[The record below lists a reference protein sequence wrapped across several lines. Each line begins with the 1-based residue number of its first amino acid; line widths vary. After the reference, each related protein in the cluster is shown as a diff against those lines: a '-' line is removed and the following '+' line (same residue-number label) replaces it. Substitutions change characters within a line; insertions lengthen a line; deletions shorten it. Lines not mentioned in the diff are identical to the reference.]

1 MNDLWQTEELLFA
14 EIADQLKT
22 LPEFARFAFTNNNLK
37 VFVDGNPEIR
47 ISQLRK
53 ETPSPEEILDRW
65 VEQAELLRFCGL
77 NESLDF
83 QDAQDFSA
91 LVDGAKEVLDSK
103 MARMFNSMEKPK
115 KICNLVQISNV
126 IRKIYS
132 QNKL

>member
-1 MNDLWQTEELLFA
+1 MNDLWQAEELLFA

-37 VFVDGNPEIR
+37 VLVDGNPEIR

-65 VEQAELLRFCGL
+65 VEQAELFRCCGL

-91 LVDGAKEVLDSK
+91 LVEGAKEVLDSK
-103 MARMFNSMEKPK
+103 ASIFLGSSHGIHHAPPW
-115 KICNLVQISNV
+115 
-126 IRKIYS
+126 
-132 QNKL
+132 NKLH

>member
-14 EIADQLKT
+14 EIADQLKP

-37 VFVDGNPEIR
+37 VLVDSNPETR
-47 ISQLRK
+47 ISILRK

-65 VEQAELLRFCGL
+65 VEQTELLLFCGL

-83 QDAQDFSA
+83 HDAQDFSS
-91 LVDGAKEVLDSK
+91 LVEGAKEILDSK

-115 KICNLVQISNV
+115 KLYNLVQILMH
-126 IRKIYS
+126 IHY
-132 QNKL
+132 LL